1 MSNENLIEGLSS
13 SLGQAA
19 TVRNVFGD
27 PIQAGDKTIIPVAKV
42 AYGFGGG
49 QGHGPGKKGS
59 VELHEATVQQEGA
72 GGGGGLHAC
81 AKGVFEITPAGT
93 RFIPAGS
100 WRPLLAGMAL
110 GWMMRHF
117 VFPRRRS

>member
-1 MSNENLIEGLSS
+1 MANENLIERLSS
-13 SLGQAA
+13 DLGQAA
-19 TVRNVFGD
+19 TVRNVFGE
-27 PIQAGDKTIIPVAKV
+27 PIQAGDKTIIPVAKI

-49 QGHGPGKKGS
+49 HGHGPGKWRG
-59 VELHEATVQQEGA
+59 VDLQDTGNQPGGA

-100 WRPLLAGMAL
+100 FRSLLAGMIIGML
-110 GWMMRHF
+110 VHHF
-117 VFPRRRS
+117 VFPRMR